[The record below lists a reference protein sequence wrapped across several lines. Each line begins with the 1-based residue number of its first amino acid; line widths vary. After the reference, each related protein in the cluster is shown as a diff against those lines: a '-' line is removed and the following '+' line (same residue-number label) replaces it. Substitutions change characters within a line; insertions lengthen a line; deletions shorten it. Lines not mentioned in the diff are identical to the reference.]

1 MSEKKFS
8 HDPRVISS
16 KIPTVYSY
24 FVLQNSSDNVQI
36 FYFRLANFHQ
46 CRMENAKVG
55 IVILAIYRQLSYCKL
70 MPCTGTISL
79 AFAPPPFPTALQPFL
94 L

>member
-1 MSEKKFS
+1 
-8 HDPRVISS
+8 
-16 KIPTVYSY
+16 
-24 FVLQNSSDNVQI
+24 
-36 FYFRLANFHQ
+36 
-46 CRMENAKVG
+46 MENAKVG